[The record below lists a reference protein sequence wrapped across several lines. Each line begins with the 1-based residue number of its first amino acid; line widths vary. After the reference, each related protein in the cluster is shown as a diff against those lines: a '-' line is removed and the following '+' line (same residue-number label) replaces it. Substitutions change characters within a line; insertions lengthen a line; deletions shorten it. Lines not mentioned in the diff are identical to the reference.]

1 MTMLP
6 VGRITSRAH
15 SEVRSIFGRSVS
27 DSFVSRARSAVV
39 GARSWAS
46 PRSSGCENS
55 RCAWATHGKDALMVA
70 AVSRTPGRI
79 SRANAR
85 VGGKARLRDVNAALA
100 FSSVGASS
108 RIDVRRLPDWLARGP
123 LGGLEFGNRAFG

>member
-1 MTMLP
+1 MLP

-39 GARSWAS
+39 GARSCAS
-46 PRSSGCENS
+46 PRSSGLENS
-55 RCAWATHGKDALMVA
+55 RWAWAIHGKDALMVA
-70 AVSRTPGRI
+70 GVSRTPGRM

-85 VGGKARLRDVNAALA
+85 VGGKARLSDAKVALA
-100 FSSVGASS
+100 FSSVGANS
-108 RIDVRRLPDWLARGP
+108 RIDVRRVPDVLHRG
-123 LGGLEFGNRAFG
+123 A